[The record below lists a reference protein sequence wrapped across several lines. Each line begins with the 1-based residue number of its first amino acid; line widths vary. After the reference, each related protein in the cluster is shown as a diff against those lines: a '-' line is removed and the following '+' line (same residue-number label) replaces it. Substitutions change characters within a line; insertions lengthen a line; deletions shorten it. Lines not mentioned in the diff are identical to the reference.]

1 VPALLNLPFVNGTI
15 LPMTAHLPALRE
27 ADPANRARYGGKG
40 ASLAALARASF
51 EVPDGFIIP
60 VDVAARLRGA
70 PAEWPPELRREL
82 LARLAALVP
91 AYEPVAVRSSAAD
104 EDGAAA
110 SFAGQHETVLGVTGG
125 DAFLEAVAR
134 CLASADAESARA
146 YRQSVGADAEAAMAL
161 VVQRMVPAV
170 AAGVAFSI
178 DPVTGSRDHVVV
190 EAVAGLGDALVS
202 GQAEG
207 QRFLVHRQ
215 SLTIQERPHSAP
227 VLSDDL
233 VIAVV
238 RAALR
243 AEDLFGSPQDIE
255 FAVDERGK
263 LWLLQS
269 RPVTSIAASAPR
281 PDGLGGWYS
290 EFDTR
295 TSDADLWTSANVQ
308 EILPGLL
315 TPLTITTF
323 NQTVPRAYTEDY
335 HELGLLSADENPV
348 FMGCFYNRAFL
359 NMEATRLIASRV
371 LGFREG
377 ALEQQYL
384 GGPIDDGWR
393 TPLPRLKTWR
403 HRILTAPRMLRVM
416 ATLSKQADR
425 AERAVLDAE
434 AKVRA
439 VDPFSL
445 SSAEL
450 QRYRE
455 RILDFAARIS
465 RVHLRV
471 TGVAGSGYDTILA
484 LVRPVLGDEA
494 EGRVPTLFTG
504 LPGVES
510 ARISLDLWELSRT
523 AIETGIAGRL
533 REPGFDPRDPA
544 LPARWQERYAAFI
557 ERHGHRGLNEMETA
571 AKTWRWD
578 PAPVVEMVASYVDID
593 PAHAPPAVLA
603 RQEAERLALTRE
615 IDARLGWAQR
625 RVFRWLLPRAQ
636 GWVALRER
644 TKSILVRAARLGD
657 WHLAAVQARLVD
669 LGVIR
674 EPDDLFFLSHEEVSN
689 VLANGLRLDLSANVA
704 ARRREFERN
713 RHVILPERFRGRPV
727 PLPPAE
733 AGHAGDVLK
742 GTPVSPG
749 RVTGRARVILDPK
762 ADGPLQPGEILVAPV
777 TDAGWTPLFA
787 LAAGLVVDMGS
798 ALSHGSTVAREYGLP
813 AVVNV
818 RQGTA
823 RIRTGDLVAIDGIA
837 GTVTILEEPP
847 AA

>member
-1 VPALLNLPFVNGTI
+1 
-15 LPMTAHLPALRE
+15 MTLHLPWLRD

-40 ASLAALARASF
+40 ASLAALVRASF
-51 EVPDGFIIP
+51 DVPDGFIIP
-60 VDVAARLRGA
+60 VDVAAQLRGA
-70 PAEWPPELRREL
+70 PAGWPADLRREL

-91 AYEPVAVRSSAAD
+91 DYEPVAVRSSAAD

-110 SFAGQHETVLGVTGG
+110 SFAGQHETVLGVRGG
-125 DAFLEAVAR
+125 DAFLDAVAR
-134 CLASADAESARA
+134 CLASAHSESARA
-146 YRQSVGADAEAAMAL
+146 YREAAGAAPEAQMAV

-178 DPVTGSRDHVVV
+178 DPVTGNRDHVVV
-190 EAVAGLGDALVS
+190 EAVQGLGDALVS

-207 QRFLVHRQ
+207 QRYVIHRG
-215 SLTIQERPHSAP
+215 SLAILERPADAP
-227 VLSDDL
+227 VLSDDQ
-233 VIAVV
+233 VTTIV

-243 AEDLFGSPQDIE
+243 AEDLFGGPQDIE
-255 FAVDERGK
+255 FALDDRGK

-269 RPVTSIAASAPR
+269 RPITTAAATAPK
-281 PDGLGGWYS
+281 PDGLGGWYN
-290 EFDTR
+290 EFDTP

-323 NQTVPRAYTEDY
+323 NETVPRAYTEDY
-335 HELGLLSADENPV
+335 HELGLLARDENPI

-359 NMEATRLIASRV
+359 NMEATRLVASRV

-384 GGPIDDGWR
+384 GGPIEDGWR
-393 TPLPRLKTWR
+393 TPLPRFATWR
-403 HRILTAPRMLRVM
+403 RRLLTAPRMLSLM
-416 ATLSKQADR
+416 ATLDKQADR
-425 AERAVLDAE
+425 AERAVFDAE
-434 AKVRA
+434 RKVRA
-439 VDPFSL
+439 VDPYAL

-471 TGVAGSGYDTILA
+471 TGVAGAGYDNVLA

-510 ARISLDLWELSRT
+510 ARISLDLWDLSRV

-544 LPARWQERYAAFI
+544 LPAPWQQRYTAFI
-557 ERHGHRGLNEMETA
+557 ERHGHRGLHEMEVA

-578 PAPVVEMVASYVDID
+578 PAPVVAMVASYLDID
-593 PAHAPPAVLA
+593 PDHAPPAVLA

-615 IDARLGWAQR
+615 IDARLGFAQR
-625 RVFRWLLPRAQ
+625 RIFRWLLPRAQ

-657 WHLAAVQARLVD
+657 WHLAAIQARLLD

-674 EPDDLFFLSHEEVSN
+674 EPDDIFFLSHEELSN
-689 VLANGLRLDLSANVA
+689 VLASGLRVDLSARVL
-704 ARRREFERN
+704 ARRREYERN

-762 ADGPLQPGEILVAPV
+762 VDGPLQPGEILVAPV

-818 RQGTA
+818 RQGTT
-823 RIRTGDLVAIDGIA
+823 RIRTGDLIAIDGIA

>member
-1 VPALLNLPFVNGTI
+1 
-15 LPMTAHLPALRE
+15 MTVHLPSLRE
-27 ADPANRARYGGKG
+27 ADPQNRARFGGKG
-40 ASLAALARASF
+40 ASLAALSRASF

-60 VDVAARLRGA
+60 VDVASRLQGA
-70 PAEWPPELRREL
+70 PDTWPADLRRTL
-82 LARLAALVP
+82 VARLAALAP
-91 AYEPVAVRSSAAD
+91 NFEPVAVRSSAAD
-104 EDGAAA
+104 EDGATT
-110 SFAGQHETVLGVTGG
+110 SFAGQHETLLNVVGS
-125 DAFLEAVAR
+125 DAFLDAVAR
-134 CLASADAESARA
+134 CLASAESESARA
-146 YRQSVGADAEAAMAL
+146 YRQSTGAAAEARMAV

-178 DPVTGSRDHVVV
+178 DPVTGDRDHVIV
-190 EAVAGLGDALVS
+190 ETVEGLGDALVS

-207 QRFLVHRQ
+207 QRFAVHRQ
-215 SLTIQERPHSAP
+215 SLALTERPSVPA
-227 VLSDDL
+227 VLTDDQVL
-233 VIAVV
+233 AVV

-243 AEDLFGSPQDIE
+243 AEDLFGGPQDVE
-255 FAVDERGK
+255 FAFDDRGK

-269 RPVTSIAASAPR
+269 RPVTAVAAGPR
-281 PDGLGGWYS
+281 PDGLGGWFN
-290 EFDTR
+290 EFDTP

-323 NQTVPRAYTEDY
+323 NETVPKAYTDDY
-335 HELGLLSADENPV
+335 HELGLLAADENPR

-359 NMEATRLIASRV
+359 NMEATRLVASRV

-384 GGPIDDGWR
+384 GGPIEDGWK
-393 TPLPRLKTWR
+393 TPLPRFRTWR
-403 HRILTAPRMLRVM
+403 RRLVTAPRMLRLM
-416 ATLSKQADR
+416 ATLDTQADR
-425 AERAVLDAE
+425 AERAVFDAE
-434 AKVRA
+434 RKVRA
-439 VDPFSL
+439 VDPFAL
-445 SSAEL
+445 SDAEL

-471 TGVAGSGYDTILA
+471 TGVAGSGYDNILA

-494 EGRVPTLFTG
+494 EGRVPTLFSG

-510 ARISLDLWELSRT
+510 ARISLDLWELSR
-523 AIETGIAGRL
+523 IARDHGLAEAL
-533 REPGFDPRDPA
+533 RAPGFDPRDPA
-544 LPARWQERYAAFI
+544 LPGPWRERFSAFI

-571 AKTWRWD
+571 ARTWRWD
-578 PAPVVEMVASYVDID
+578 PAPVLAMVASYLEID
-593 PAHAPPAVLA
+593 PEHAPPAVLA

-615 IDARLGWAQR
+615 IDDRLGFVQR
-625 RVFRWLLPRAQ
+625 LAFRWLLPRAQ

-657 WHLAAVQARLVD
+657 WHLEAVQARLVQYGIIAD
-669 LGVIR
+669 PADI
-674 EPDDLFFLSHEEVSN
+674 FFLTHEEISA
-689 VLANGLRLDLSANVA
+689 VLGRGVRLDLSARVL
-704 ARRREFERN
+704 ARRREYERN

-727 PLPPAE
+727 PVEPAA

-749 RVTGRARVILDPK
+749 RVTARARVILDPQ
-762 ADGPLQPGEILVAPV
+762 ADGPLLPGEILVAPV

-787 LAAGLVVDMGS
+787 LASGLVVDMGS

-818 RQGTA
+818 RQGTT

-847 AA
+847 ANDAA

>member
-1 VPALLNLPFVNGTI
+1 
-15 LPMTAHLPALRE
+15 MTPHLPWIRE
-27 ADPANRARYGGKG
+27 ADPASTARYGGKA
-40 ASLAALARASF
+40 ASLAALTRASF
-51 EVPDGFIIP
+51 DVPEGFIIP
-60 VDVAARLRGA
+60 VDVADLLRGE
-70 PAEWPPELRREL
+70 PAAWPPDLRRAL
-82 LARLAALVP
+82 LARLAALAP
-91 AYEPVAVRSSAAD
+91 AYEPVAVRSSAVD

-125 DAFLEAVAR
+125 DAFLEALAR
-134 CLASADAESARA
+134 CLASAHAESARA
-146 YRQSVGADAEAAMAL
+146 YRQSVGADREARMAV

-178 DPVTGSRDHVVV
+178 DPVTGSPDHLLV

-202 GQAEG
+202 GTAEG

-215 SLTIQERPHSAP
+215 SLTILERPREAP

-233 VIAVV
+233 VIAIV

-243 AEDLFGSPQDIE
+243 AEDLFGGPQDIE
-255 FAVDERGK
+255 FAVDQRGK

-269 RPVTSIAASAPR
+269 RPITSAAAAAPR

-290 EFDTR
+290 EFDTP
-295 TSDADLWTSANVQ
+295 TSDADLWTFANVQ

-335 HELGLLSADENPV
+335 HELGLLSADENPT

-359 NMEATRLIASRV
+359 NMEAARLVASRV

-384 GGPIDDGWR
+384 GGPVEDGWR
-393 TPLPRLKTWR
+393 THLPRCKTWR
-403 HRILTAPRMLRVM
+403 HRLLTAPRMLRLL
-416 ATLSKQADR
+416 ATLAKHADR

-434 AKVRA
+434 TKVRA

-445 SSAEL
+445 STAEL

-471 TGVAGSGYDTILA
+471 TGVAGAGYDAVLE
-484 LVRPVLGDEA
+484 LVRPVLGDET
-494 EGRVPTLFTG
+494 EGRFPTLFTG

-523 AIETGIAGRL
+523 AIETGIAERL

-544 LPARWQERYAAFI
+544 LPAPWRDRFAAFI
-557 ERHGHRGLNEMETA
+557 ERHGHRGLHEMELA
-571 AKTWRWD
+571 ARTWRWD
-578 PAPVVEMVASYVDID
+578 PAPVVAMAAAYLDLD
-593 PAHAPPAVLA
+593 PEHAPPAVLA
-603 RQEAERLALTRE
+603 RQEAERLALTRD
-615 IDARLGWAQR
+615 IDGRLSWARR
-625 RVFRWLLPRAQ
+625 RAFRWLLPRAQ

-657 WHLAAVQARLVD
+657 WHLPAVQARLLD

-674 EPDDLFFLSHEEVSN
+674 EPDDLFFLSHEEVSR
-689 VLANGLRLDLSANVA
+689 VLGSGLRLDLSASVA
-704 ARRREFERN
+704 ARRREYERN

-727 PLPPAE
+727 PLQPAE

-762 ADGPLQPGEILVAPV
+762 TDGPLQPGEILVAPV

-787 LAAGLVVDMGS
+787 LAAGLVVDVGS

-818 RQGTA
+818 RQGTS
-823 RIRTGDLVAIDGIA
+823 RIRTGDLVAIDGLA

-847 AA
+847 SA